1 LAAYAIDLIALQSLD
16 PEPPIVQF
24 PPPSEEALQ
33 VSHQLAARVREE
45 IAQQGGWIPFDRYM
59 QRVLYEPGLGYYSA
73 GSVKLGPAGDFVTA
87 PELSPAF
94 GRLLAA
100 EIVPWLMQL
109 EAPAIVE
116 LGAGTGALA
125 EQLLNS
131 LQMVPGLRYQI
142 LEPGADLRERQQ
154 QRLAGFGERVTW
166 LDALPAEP
174 MQAVVIANEVADAL
188 PVACFAT
195 RGGQVMA
202 RGVSVSGE
210 RFHWAERPADQALMC
225 MVEALADALGGP
237 FADGYRS
244 EICRM
249 LPPWIASLA
258 GSLSRGAVL
267 LIDYG
272 LVRHEYY
279 HPARRDG
286 TLICHYRHRAHEDP
300 FLWPGLQDL
309 TAWVD
314 FSACADAAVVVDMEV
329 SGFTT
334 QGQFLVE
341 RAAQDPGALADAS
354 PADLAAF
361 KTLILPGEMG
371 ERFKLLLLNRGL
383 RGCRLSGRDLRG
395 RL

>member
-1 LAAYAIDLIALQSLD
+1 MH
-16 PEPPIVQF
+16 F
-24 PPPSEEALQ
+24 PTPSDEALH
-33 VSHQLAARVREE
+33 VSRQLTDRVREA
-45 IAQQGGWIPFDRYM
+45 IALRGGWIPFDEYM

-73 GSVKLGPAGDFVTA
+73 GSVKLGPEGDFVTA

-100 EIVPWLMQL
+100 DLVPWLLQL
-109 EAPAIVE
+109 GSPAIVE

-125 EQLLNS
+125 AQLLDS
-131 LQMVPGLRYQI
+131 LHAFSNLRYLI
-142 LEPGADLRERQQ
+142 LEPSADLRERQRR
-154 QRLAGFGERVTW
+154 RLAGFGERVVW

-174 MQAVVIANEVADAL
+174 IEAIVIANEVADAL
-188 PVACFAT
+188 PVACFAK
-195 RGGQVMA
+195 RGEQVMA
-202 RGVSVSGE
+202 RGVSVSDG
-210 RFHWAERPADQALMC
+210 RLNWAERPADQVLVSV
-225 MVEALADALGGP
+225 VEGLEDALGER

-244 EICRM
+244 EICLM
-249 LPPWIASLA
+249 LPHWIASLA

-314 FSACADAAVVVDMEV
+314 FSACADAAVQSELAV

-341 RAAQDPGALADAS
+341 RAAQDPGALTDAT
-354 PADLAAF
+354 PAGLAAF

-371 ERFKLLLLNRGL
+371 ERFKLMLLSRGL
-383 RGCRLSGRDLRG
+383 RGCRLSGRDLRS

>member
-1 LAAYAIDLIALQSLD
+1 MH
-16 PEPPIVQF
+16 F
-24 PPPSEEALQ
+24 PPPSDEALA
-33 VSHQLAARVREE
+33 VSNELTALLREE

-100 EIVPWLMQL
+100 ELVPWLMQL
-109 EAPAIVE
+109 DQPAIIE

-125 EQLLNS
+125 ERLLGS
-131 LQMVPGLRYQI
+131 LHGFPGLQYLI
-142 LEPGADLRERQQ
+142 LEPGADLRQRQQ
-154 QRLAGFGERVTW
+154 QRLAAFGQRVKW
-166 LDALPAEP
+166 LDTLPQEP
-174 MQAVVIANEVADAL
+174 MQAVVIGNEVADAL
-188 PVACFAT
+188 PVACFAR
-195 RGGQVMA
+195 RGEQVMA
-202 RGVSVSGE
+202 RGVGHSAG
-210 RFHWAERPADQALMC
+210 RFHWAERPADRMLLTA
-225 MVEALADALGGP
+225 VEALEDALGGD

-244 EICRM
+244 ELCPM
-249 LPPWIASLA
+249 LPQWIASLA

-279 HPARRDG
+279 HPSRRDG
-286 TLICHYRHRAHEDP
+286 TLICHYRHHAHEDP

-314 FSACADAAVVVDMEV
+314 FSACADAAGQAGMEV
-329 SGFTT
+329 AGFTT
-334 QGQFLVE
+334 QAQFLVE
-341 RAAQDPGALADAS
+341 RAAQDPAALADAS
-354 PADLAAF
+354 PAALAAF

-371 ERFKLLLLNRGL
+371 ERFKLMLLNRGL